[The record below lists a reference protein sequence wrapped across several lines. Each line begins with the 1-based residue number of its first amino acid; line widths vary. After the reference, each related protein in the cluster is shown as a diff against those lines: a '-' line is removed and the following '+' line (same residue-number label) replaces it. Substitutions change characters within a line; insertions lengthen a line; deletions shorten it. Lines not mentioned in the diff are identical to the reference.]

1 VTKRRFLHISG
12 AGRTEGTDSVG
23 PDDARATTAATED
36 GRTGEGGTG
45 HEGTGHG
52 GTGAGI
58 SRRVFL
64 VRSSLAAG
72 AAAAVGSVPGLGNLL
87 SVGGAESPEVGG
99 MADDTAGAAGTAGAE
114 AAPEMGEP
122 LVAHVINTSTGE
134 INLYQGTNQIVA
146 RNPGLAQ
153 AIARLAAPR
162 G

>member
-1 VTKRRFLHISG
+1 MG
-12 AGRTEGTDSVG
+12 Q
-23 PDDARATTAATED
+23 
-36 GRTGEGGTG
+36 GGTG
-45 HEGTGHG
+45 DG
-52 GTGAGI
+52 GTGDGGIGRGGTGRGGTGPGI

-99 MADDTAGAAGTAGAE
+99 MADDATGAAGAAGAE
-114 AAPEMGEP
+114 AAPEMSEP